1 MYNSLE
7 NRTILEEEDEKQIIC
22 PNCGSNDI
30 ITDET
35 RGEKICSQ
43 CGLVIEDRMV
53 DPGTEWRAYN
63 KDEFEK
69 RARSETSSYS
79 LNNDLST
86 YIGFENTDALGQSIA
101 PDKLSQLY
109 RLRRW
114 QLRIKNQ
121 DSKDRNLKKANQEL
135 ERLCSQLDVPRSVKE
150 TAGKIYKKSFEAGVI
165 RGYPIDSMVAASV
178 YAAARVRRVP
188 RTLEEIANATLIT
201 KKRVAQCY
209 RIIINRMHYKIHLS
223 RPTDLLVRLGTELD
237 MSNSSQQFASKT
249 IEEAIAKKLTIGKD
263 PSGLAAAA
271 LYLASIT
278 HGEKRNQ
285 KELAHASH
293 VTEVTIRHRFKV
305 LITTLGPEYIKNN
318 QIHQ

>member
-1 MYNSLE
+1 
-7 NRTILEEEDEKQIIC
+7 
-22 PNCGSNDI
+22 
-30 ITDET
+30 
-35 RGEKICSQ
+35 
-43 CGLVIEDRMV
+43 
-53 DPGTEWRAYN
+53 
-63 KDEFEK
+63 
-69 RARSETSSYS
+69 
-79 LNNDLST
+79 
-86 YIGFENTDALGQSIA
+86 
-101 PDKLSQLY
+101 
-109 RLRRW
+109 
-114 QLRIKNQ
+114 
-121 DSKDRNLKKANQEL
+121 
-135 ERLCSQLDVPRSVKE
+135 
-150 TAGKIYKKSFEAGVI
+150 
-165 RGYPIDSMVAASV
+165 MVAASV

-209 RIIINRMHYKIHLS
+209 RIIINRMHYKIPLS
-223 RPTDLLVRLGTELD
+223 RPTDFLVRLGTELD

-293 VTEVTIRHRFKV
+293 VTEVTIRHRFKD